1 MRRHLT
7 PLVVLNTDKASWQ
20 ANDRKQD
27 EKTVVIEE
35 DQDGDPGL
43 HTSP

>member
-1 MRRHLT
+1 MKTLGS
-7 PLVVLNTDKASWQ
+7 LVVIDTNKASWQ
-20 ANDRKQD
+20 ANYRRRDMRQ
-27 EKTVVIEE
+27 VVIEE